1 MEPLDKIT
9 VKDYFRG
16 YDLNRISYSR
26 ATVTNRALALNDP
39 LPNYWRPDGTRDAHL
54 LLINIYTL
62 TNQAITRLAPI
73 DQQII
78 NAYYRDQLYT
88 PEAMEAVGITS
99 RAVWYRL
106 SNHARKE
113 LAATLNDLLAK
124 HKIPLLILP

>member
-9 VKDYFRG
+9 IKDYFRG

-26 ATVTNRALALNDP
+26 ATVTNRALALSNP
-39 LPNYWRPDGTRDAHL
+39 LPNYWRPDGTRDVHL

-62 TNQAITRLAPI
+62 TNQAITHLAPI

-78 NAYYRDQLYT
+78 NTYYRDQLHT

-99 RAVWYRL
+99 RAVWYSR
-106 SNHARKE
+106 SQHAKKE
-113 LAATLNDLLAK
+113 LAAVLNDLLATN
-124 HKIPLLILP
+124 KIPLLILP